1 MVSDYELSQKIQEQ
15 IKNIKT
21 KIIDESLV
29 APNLSNASIEVIP
42 FLCVFMN

>member
-21 KIIDESLV
+21 KSKEALLILKTYS
-29 APNLSNASIEVIP
+29 SY
-42 FLCVFMN
+42 